1 VKFST
6 LIAVTGALALTAVSP
21 AAAQARAVHPLTTC
35 WYNITINEVD
45 STQIQATAAPQCA
58 GEIPATIILWT
69 YVPISYS
76 YTATV
81 GDAAN
86 SGDPVVLTYS
96 CEGLHAANSFQLQ
109 ITGGSPG
116 NLAIYNLTDDCR
128 AAQP

>member
-1 VKFST
+1 VKFRT

-35 WYNITINEVD
+35 WYNVTINEVD

-58 GEIPATIILWT
+58 GETPATIILWT
-69 YVPISYS
+69 YVPISRS
-76 YTATV
+76 YTGTV
-81 GDAAN
+81 GDSAN

-96 CEGLHAANSFQLQ
+96 CDGQHAANSFQLQ
-109 ITGGSPG
+109 VSGGTPY
-116 NLAIYNLTDDCR
+116 NFAIYNLTDNCG